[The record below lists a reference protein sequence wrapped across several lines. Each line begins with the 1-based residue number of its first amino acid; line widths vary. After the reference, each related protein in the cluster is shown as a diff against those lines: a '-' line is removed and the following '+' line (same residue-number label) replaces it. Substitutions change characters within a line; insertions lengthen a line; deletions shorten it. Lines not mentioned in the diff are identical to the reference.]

1 MTGDGIASVRQLKLP
16 LGNRGDEPK
25 AGTGRED
32 APVEDDNLLER
43 VLSAAN
49 LRQAL
54 RRVRNNRGAAGIDGM
69 TVEELPGHLRE
80 HWPRHKEALLTGDY
94 KPQAVRRVSIPK
106 PGGGERQ
113 LGVPT
118 VLDRFVQQALMQVLQ
133 GEWDDGF
140 SPSSYGFR
148 PNRSAHQAVA
158 KAQAY
163 IREGYAYVVD
173 LDLEKFF
180 DRVNHDVLMAK
191 VTDRMRDGR
200 VLKLIRSFLKSGAIT
215 LTGYEPAT
223 EGTPQG
229 SPLSPLLSNLLLDE
243 LDKELEKRG
252 HRFARYAD
260 DCNIYVR
267 SKVAGERVM
276 ASVTRYLEK
285 RLRLKVNAAKSAV
298 DRPWNRKFLG
308 FSFTTRRQQYR
319 RKVGDKAL
327 KSFKTKV
334 REITRRTRGR
344 TLSGIIEELK
354 SYILGWKAY
363 FGFCEVLS
371 PLKELDKWVRRR
383 LRSYAWKQW
392 GRAGYRELRKRGVE
406 QMLAWNTCK
415 SAHGPWRLS
424 QSPALGIA
432 LPGQY
437 FRSLGLPSLAG

>member
-1 MTGDGIASVRQLKLP
+1 MARDGIASVRQLTLP
-16 LGNRGDEPK
+16 LGNHGDEPK
-25 AGTGRED
+25 SGSGRED
-32 APVEDDNLLER
+32 APVGENNLLER
-43 VLSAAN
+43 VLEADN

-54 RRVRNNRGAAGIDGM
+54 RRVRHNGGAPGIDGM
-69 TVEELPGHLRE
+69 TVEELSGHLRA
-80 HWPRHKEALLTGDY
+80 HWPRHKESLLNGTY
-94 KPQAVRRVSIPK
+94 KPQAVRRVNIPK

-118 VLDRFVQQALMQVLQ
+118 VLDRFVQQSLMQILQ
-133 GEWDDGF
+133 RDWDDGF

-158 KAQAY
+158 KAQEY

-173 LDLEKFF
+173 LDLERFF

-191 VTDRMRDGR
+191 VADRIRDRR
-200 VLKLIRSFLKSGAIT
+200 VLQLIRGFLKAGAIT
-215 LTGYEPAT
+215 LAGFEPAT

-229 SPLSPLLSNLLLDE
+229 SPLSPILSNLLLDE

-276 ASVTRYLEK
+276 ASVTCYLEK
-285 RLRLKVNAAKSAV
+285 RLRLKLNAAKSAV

-308 FSFTTRRQQYR
+308 FSFTTRRQKYR
-319 RKVGDKAL
+319 RKIGDKAL
-327 KSFKTKV
+327 KIFKTKV

-344 TLSGIIEELK
+344 TLSGIILELK

-371 PLKELDKWVRRR
+371 PLKDLDKWVRRR

-424 QSPALGIA
+424 QSPALVIA

-437 FRSLGLPSLAG
+437 FRSLGLPSLAS